1 MTLTREQITT
11 IASTINLDYAS
22 LMAFIGVESS
32 GNGFTSDGKLLIQF
46 EPFYFAKY
54 LTQFNIAHT
63 YSSTLT
69 NGKKEYIIQVGDL
82 KIENG
87 VEGQSSE
94 WIAFDTAYKINANAA
109 MLSTSIGLPQIM
121 GFNYSSLG
129 YSSVSEM
136 YDDFKKG
143 EYQQVEGLAKLLHNN
158 TSLYSAIKRKDWKT
172 CAKLYN
178 GEGYAIN
185 NYDVKLFVAYT
196 KYSA

>member
-1 MTLTREQITT
+1 MTLTKEQITT
-11 IASTINLDYAS
+11 IASKIGLDYGS
-22 LMAFIGVESS
+22 LMAFISVESS
-32 GNGFTSDGKLLIQF
+32 GNGFTSDGKLIIQF
-46 EPFYFAKY
+46 EPAYFHKY

-63 YSSTLT
+63 YSSTFI
-69 NGKKEYIIQVGDL
+69 NGKKEYIIQVGND

-87 VEGQSSE
+87 VEGEASE
-94 WIAFDTAYKINANAA
+94 WIAFDTAYRISANAA

-121 GFNYSSLG
+121 GFNYAELE
-129 YSSVSEM
+129 YSSVGDM

-158 TSLYSAIKRKDWKT
+158 TPLYTALRLKDWKK
-172 CAKLYN
+172 CARLYN

-185 NYDVKLFVAYT
+185 NYDQKLSAAYT